1 MYRQQGLLNSS
12 PALAWI
18 IIIAVIAVIVLMIV
32 STWKVFEKAGKPG
45 WAAIIPIYS
54 TIVMVQISKKPMWWA
69 AILLLGGI
77 IPVVGPIAALVGG
90 VIINMAVAKSFGKSE
105 GFGVGMALLGL
116 IFWPMLAFSDAKYEG
131 EEAAESDDLLDA

>member
-69 AILLLGGI
+69 AILLLGGV

>member
-1 MYRQQGLLNSS
+1 MYSQRGLIDTN
-12 PALAWI
+12 PALAWTLI
-18 IIIAVIAVIVLMIV
+18 IVFIAIIVLMIV

-45 WAAIIPIYS
+45 WAAIVPIYS
-54 TIVMVQISKKPMWWA
+54 TIVMVQVSKKPMWWA

-90 VIINMAVAKSFGKSE
+90 VIINMAIAKAFGKSE

-116 IFWPMLAFSDAKYEG
+116 IFWPMLAFSDATYEG
-131 EEAAESDDLLDA
+131 EAAAESDDLLDA